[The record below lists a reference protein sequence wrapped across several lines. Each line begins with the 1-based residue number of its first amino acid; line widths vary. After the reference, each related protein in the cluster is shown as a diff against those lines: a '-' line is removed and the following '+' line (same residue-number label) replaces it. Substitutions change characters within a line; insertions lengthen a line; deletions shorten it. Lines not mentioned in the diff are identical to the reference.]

1 MYSFLRPLDAL
12 EQMTFCSETTTVD
25 QFLQINH
32 PQLSLNSEIT
42 NDLIQLMNVLATLD
56 QQLTA
61 TFKFNIER
69 EMSQLKSPDKVM
81 SELVIDLM
89 AGTENPV
96 SLFQIFISFPKYCR

>member
-1 MYSFLRPLDAL
+1 
-12 EQMTFCSETTTVD
+12 MTYCSDTTTVD
-25 QFLQINH
+25 QFVQVNH
-32 PQLSLNSEIT
+32 PHLSQNIDVT

-56 QQLTA
+56 QQLTG

-96 SLFQIFISFPKYCR
+96 SFK